1 MQQAVPQPSSDAPG
15 TPPPGDGRIRRLRTL
30 LVNQIAAGE
39 VVERPGSVV
48 KELLENALD
57 AGATRVRI
65 EIESGG
71 IELVRVTDDGVGM
84 GNDDLPLAVAPH
96 ATSKIE
102 TATDLDRI
110 ATFGFRGE
118 ALASIA
124 SVSRMSIRSRIASEP
139 GGWQIDIEGDVVGA
153 VRPASGAVGTSVA
166 VRNLFFNTPARR
178 KFLRTV
184 GTERTRCIDVVR
196 ACAMSHAAVAF
207 EAFVD
212 GKSVLDV
219 PPGQSPRDRALTIL
233 GKELESE
240 MIEVRADRYDD
251 ARGLSLWGL
260 VGKPST
266 ARATARAQHL
276 FINGRAI
283 KDRTVQHAVSE
294 AFRGLIEPGRYPTAV
309 VMLELSP
316 EGVDVNVHPQ
326 KTEVRFRDQSMV
338 HSVVLRAVR
347 EALAREDLT
356 PSLGGR
362 IDGSGRGQRPGSA
375 TEILPGGVGGGA
387 GGGADVGTRGFVDF
401 FKRAIPERAQ
411 HRLSYDAVREAIERV
426 ERAGAEPV
434 EGSTL
439 DAEAS
444 SPENAAID
452 RGFESSAEAQGVD
465 AGAAGLPTPVPAHRV
480 LQVHNSYLVT
490 QDEHGVVIV
499 DQHALHERVMFEILY
514 ARVSEGVLESQQ
526 LLTPAVVEATPERI
540 ERLGE
545 LAPLLAKIG
554 IVAEPMGPR
563 TVGVRSFATLLFERG
578 VDPVEFMQELLDK
591 ADRER
596 FVPDS
601 EEALREVL
609 DMMACKA
616 AVKAGDRMSDDELR
630 ALLELRGE
638 VERSSNCPHGR
649 PTSVRLTISELERL
663 FGRS

>member
-1 MQQAVPQPSSDAPG
+1 MQHASRQPDAESPANAVRG
-15 TPPPGDGRIRRLRTL
+15 GKIRQLGTL

-39 VVERPGSVV
+39 VVERPASVV
-48 KELLENALD
+48 KELLENAMD
-57 AGATRVRI
+57 AGAARVRV

-71 IELVRVTDDGVGM
+71 IELVRVTDDGVGIAP
-84 GNDDLPLAVAPH
+84 DDLPLAVAPH

-102 TATDLDRI
+102 LATDLDHI

-124 SVSRMSIRSRIASEP
+124 SVSRMSIRSRIAGEP
-139 GGWQIDIEGDVVGA
+139 GGSQIDIEGDVVGGA
-153 VRPASGAVGTSVA
+153 RPASGAVGTSVS

-178 KFLRTV
+178 KFLRTE
-184 GTERTRCIDVVR
+184 GTERTRCMDVVK
-196 ACAMSHAAVAF
+196 ACALSHPAIAF
-207 EAFVD
+207 EAVVD
-212 GKSVLDV
+212 GKTVLDL
-219 PPGQSPRDRALTIL
+219 PGGQSPRDRAIAIL
-233 GKELESE
+233 GKELDGEV
-240 MIEVRADRYDD
+240 IEVKADRFDD
-251 ARGLSLWGL
+251 ARGMSLWGL
-260 VGKPST
+260 VGTPST
-266 ARATARAQHL
+266 ARATARAQHF

-283 KDRTVQHAVSE
+283 KDRTIQHAVSE

-309 VMLELSP
+309 LMLELSP

-326 KTEVRFRDQSMV
+326 KSEVRFRDQSMV

-356 PSLGGR
+356 PSIAGRFGGAPEAR
-362 IDGSGRGQRPGSA
+362 RYASA
-375 TEILPGGVGGGA
+375 TEILPGGTGPGPA
-387 GGGADVGTRGFVDF
+387 AAQPGTRGFVDF
-401 FKRAIPERAQ
+401 FTQEIPERTQ
-411 HRLSYDAVREAIERV
+411 HRLSYDAIREAIDRV
-426 ERAGAEPV
+426 ERSGTTASRDPISGADGPGAREAIDPPTAHAQSGPAEAAEPT
-434 EGSTL
+434 EL
-439 DAEAS
+439 
-444 SPENAAID
+444 PQAI
-452 RGFESSAEAQGVD
+452 
-465 AGAAGLPTPVPAHRV
+465 PAHRV

-490 QDEHGVVIV
+490 QDERGVVIV

-514 ARVSEGVLESQQ
+514 ARVSSGVLESQQ
-526 LLTPAVVEATPERI
+526 LLTPAIVEATPERV

-545 LAPLLAKIG
+545 LAPLLARIG
-554 IVAEPMGPR
+554 IEAEPMGPR

-578 VDPVEFMQELLDK
+578 VDPVSFMQELLDK
-591 ADRER
+591 TDRER

-630 ALLELRGE
+630 ALLDLRGE

-649 PTSVRLTISELERL
+649 PTSVRLTIHELERL